1 MEEEIIDFDLLV
13 TLEKL
18 SSTAPHKK
26 RNLLSSN
33 DNNSTDSSN
42 ELINQVEMNIED
54 ISSLYSSSPV
64 SLSSQY
70 IKRKHKVITTSTS
83 PIKTPSKP
91 KKQTYSLEV
100 ADYYLEGG
108 LRKVKPYYF
117 EFQAYAKGRWIGK
130 SISDV
135 FCTEFR
141 DQSPEYYKSAIR
153 KGLITINGNHVSAE
167 TIIRNQDIIGHKI
180 HRHEPP
186 VTGQPIAIL
195 KVDNDGVL
203 VIDKPAS
210 IPVHPTGRYRHN
222 TILHILRIEHGFTN
236 LFPVNRLDRLT
247 SGVMILALSK
257 SKAQE
262 LEKQMRDK
270 TIRKE
275 YICRVVGKFPDG
287 EIICDKPIRVI
298 SQKLG
303 LNMVHP
309 DGKSCTTVFER
320 ISYNGRTSVVRC
332 KPLTGRTHQ
341 IRVHLQY
348 LGHPIAN
355 DPLYASTKIWG
366 ENLGKEG
373 VIQDSELTKEIME
386 KLAMEG
392 QNETL
397 DHEEAGQIIVMFKEE
412 NNRNNEI
419 IDIVNANSSV
429 ISRTNNHDSTSSHNQ
444 QKETKKSSSFYECGC
459 TKYPDPLPPQLLIWL
474 HALKYQGIDWEY
486 ESNWPAW
493 ANKDFSEDEA
503 YF

>member
-1 MEEEIIDFDLLV
+1 MEEETIATDLDLPVILEEFD
-13 TLEKL
+13 
-18 SSTAPHKK
+18 SIPPQKK
-26 RNLLSSN
+26 RNLFDS
-33 DNNSTDSSN
+33 DGNNSKDKNN
-42 ELINQVEMNIED
+42 ELNQIEMSKED
-54 ISSLYSSSPV
+54 INSFRSSSSSV
-64 SLSSQY
+64 SLSSQST
-70 IKRKHKVITTSTS
+70 KRKHKVVANSTS
-83 PIKTPSKP
+83 SIKTPSKKT
-91 KKQTYSLEV
+91 KKQTHSLES
-100 ADYYLEGG
+100 AEYYLEEG

-117 EFQAYAKGRWIGK
+117 EFQTYAKGRWIGK
-130 SISDV
+130 SISNV

-167 TIIRNQDIIGHKI
+167 TIIRNQDIIGHEI

-186 VTGQPIAIL
+186 VTGQSIAIL
-195 KVDNDGVL
+195 KVDNDNGVL
-203 VIDKPAS
+203 AIDKPAS

-222 TILHILRIEHGFTN
+222 TALHILRSEHGFMN

-247 SGVMILALSK
+247 SGVVILALNK

-270 TIRKE
+270 TIKKE

-287 EIICDKPIRVI
+287 EIICDKPIRIV

-320 ISYNGRTSVVRC
+320 VSYNRKTSVVRC

-355 DPLYASTKIWG
+355 DPLYANTRIWG

-373 VIQDSELTKEIME
+373 VTHDLELTKEIIE
-386 KLAMEG
+386 KLTMEG
-392 QNETL
+392 QSETL
-397 DHEEAGQIIVMFKEE
+397 DHDGEEEQVMMVNEE
-412 NNRNNEI
+412 SNRNDEI
-419 IDIVNANSSV
+419 
-429 ISRTNNHDSTSSHNQ
+429 NNINDSTSNQ
-444 QKETKKSSSFYECGC
+444 HPCDNDKHDQKETKKSFYECGC
-459 TKYPDPLPPQLLIWL
+459 VKYPDPLPHQLSIWL

-486 ESNWPAW
+486 ESNQPAW
-493 ANKDFSEDEA
+493 ASNDFSEDGV
-503 YF
+503 YIV